1 MQCHDILIVIENAAA
16 VPQRLAPAAALATRC
31 GARLTGFFASGFP
44 VMAAYGDVSG
54 WEQLV
59 DAYLDA
65 QRREAAAAAAAFRQ
79 ALTKDKLA
87 GEWIF
92 RETDETA
99 SAIAEA
105 ALHDLVVV
113 GQPNPDAGLTGAIGL
128 RPEEIVLGCGRPVL
142 VVPYAGEF
150 PDVGRRILVAW
161 NGSRESSR
169 ALHDAMFLLPDA
181 EAVTVIEIDPPAS
194 GMAAAPAATA
204 AQVAAALTRRGIAA
218 KPETDTSGD
227 IGVEDLL
234 LSRAA
239 DLGADLLV
247 MGAYG
252 HSRLREFV
260 LGGVSRGIFRHMTV
274 PVLMAH

>member
-1 MQCHDILIVIENAAA
+1 MECHDILVVIENASV
-16 VPQRLAPAAALATRC
+16 VPQRMLPAAALAARF
-31 GARLTGFFASGFP
+31 GARLTGFFATGYP
-44 VMAAYGDVSG
+44 IMAAYGDVSG

-59 DAYLDA
+59 DAYLEA

-79 ALTKDKLA
+79 ALTRDKLH

-92 RETDETA
+92 READETG
-99 SAIAEA
+99 SVIAEA
-105 ALHDLVVV
+105 ALYDLVIV

-150 PDVGRRILVAW
+150 ADVGRQVLFAW
-161 NGSRESSR
+161 NGSREATR
-169 ALHDAMFLLPDA
+169 GLPDAMFLLPEA
-181 EAVTVIEIDPPAS
+181 AAVTVIEIDPPAP
-194 GMAAAPAATA
+194 GVAAPAATA
-204 AQVAAALTRRGIAA
+204 ALVAAALVRRGIAA
-218 KPETDTSGD
+218 KPETETTGD

-247 MGAYG
+247 MGSYG

-260 LGGVSRGIFRHMTV
+260 LGGVSRGMFRHMTL
-274 PVLMAH
+274 PVLMSH

>member
-16 VPQRLAPAAALATRC
+16 VPQRLAPAAAIATRC

-44 VMAAYGDVSG
+44 VTAAYGDVSG

-59 DAYLDA
+59 DAYLEA
-65 QRREAAAAAAAFRQ
+65 QRREAAAAGAAFRQ

-87 GEWIF
+87 GDWIF
-92 RETDETA
+92 RESDETG

-105 ALHDLVVV
+105 ALYDLVVV

-128 RPEEIVLGCGRPVL
+128 RPQEIVLSCGRPVL

-150 PDVGRRILVAW
+150 LDVGREILVAW

-169 ALHDAMFLLPDA
+169 ALHDAMFLLPEA
-181 EAVTVIEIDPPAS
+181 ESVTLIEIDPPAP
-194 GMAAAPAATA
+194 GAAAPAASA

-218 KPETDTSGD
+218 KAETDTAGD
-227 IGVEDLL
+227 IGVSDLL

-252 HSRLREFV
+252 HSRMREFV
-260 LGGVSRGIFRHMTV
+260 LGGVSRDIFRHMTV
-274 PVLMAH
+274 PVLMSH